1 MLGMGSMEILVILLI
16 SFLLLGPQKM
26 ISGARILG
34 DLISEAKRFAEK
46 IPHIDVDNSATTR
59 NNNINEVESDGNKS
73 QLDLGQDT
81 ATPVAFQSRKKKTPT
96 PEPPR
101 LLGEEGTNDKKT
113 GTEDGSDESSG
124 E

>member
-34 DLISEAKRFAEK
+34 DLISEAKRFVQK

-59 NNNINEVESDGNKS
+59 NNNINEVESEGNKS

-81 ATPVAFQSRKKKTPT
+81 VPPVVFQSRRKKNPI
-96 PEPPR
+96 PEPPGF
-101 LLGEEGTNDKKT
+101 LDEEEVNDKKT
-113 GTEDGSDESSG
+113 DTEDESDKNPG

>member
-1 MLGMGSMEILVILLI
+1 M
-16 SFLLLGPQKM
+16 LGPQKM

-59 NNNINEVESDGNKS
+59 NNNINEVESEGNKS

-81 ATPVAFQSRKKKTPT
+81 VPPVVFQSRRKKNPI
-96 PEPPR
+96 PVPPG
-101 LLGEEGTNDKKT
+101 LLDEEEVNDKKT
-113 GTEDGSDESSG
+113 DTEDESDKSPG
-124 E
+124 G

>member
-59 NNNINEVESDGNKS
+59 NNNINEVESDRNKS

-81 ATPVAFQSRKKKTPT
+81 ATPVAFQSRKKKTPS

-101 LLGEEGTNDKKT
+101 LLSEEEINEKKT

>member
-46 IPHIDVDNSATTR
+46 IPHIDVDHSATTR
-59 NNNINEVESDGNKS
+59 NNSINEVESDGNKPK
-73 QLDLGQDT
+73 LDLGQGT
-81 ATPVAFQSRKKKTPT
+81 ATPVAFQSRKKKTPA
-96 PEPPR
+96 PHPSGH
-101 LLGEEGTNDKKT
+101 LGEEDTNHKKPR
-113 GTEDGSDESSG
+113 TEE
-124 E
+124 

>member
-81 ATPVAFQSRKKKTPT
+81 ATPVAFQSRKKKTPS

-101 LLGEEGTNDKKT
+101 LLSEEEINEKKT

>member
-26 ISGARILG
+26 ISGARMLG

-59 NNNINEVESDGNKS
+59 YSNIHESKPEGNS
-73 QLDLGQDT
+73 SEADLGQNT
-81 ATPVAFQSRKKKTPT
+81 APPIAFQPRRKKIPT
-96 PEPPR
+96 FEPPE
-101 LLGEEGTNDKKT
+101 LLGDKETNNKKT
-113 GTEDGSDESSG
+113 GNEDESDKSPG
-124 E
+124 R

>member
-59 NNNINEVESDGNKS
+59 NNNINEVESDRNKS

-81 ATPVAFQSRKKKTPT
+81 ATPVAFQSRKKKTPS

-101 LLGEEGTNDKKT
+101 LLSEEEINEKKT
-113 GTEDGSDESSG
+113 GTEDESDKSSRG
-124 E
+124 

>member
-59 NNNINEVESDGNKS
+59 NNSINEVESDGNKS

-81 ATPVAFQSRKKKTPT
+81 ATPVAFQSRKKKTPA
-96 PEPPR
+96 PEPPG
-101 LLGEEGTNDKKT
+101 LLGEEETNDKKT
-113 GTEDGSDESSG
+113 GTEDESDKSSG

>member
-59 NNNINEVESDGNKS
+59 HNDINEVESDGNES
-73 QLDLGQDT
+73 QLNLGQDT
-81 ATPVAFQSRKKKTPT
+81 APPVAFQSRRKKNPI
-96 PEPPR
+96 PEPPG
-101 LLGEEGTNDKKT
+101 LLGEEEAIDKKT
-113 GTEDGSDESSG
+113 GTEDESEKSPG
-124 E
+124 G

>member
-81 ATPVAFQSRKKKTPT
+81 APPVPFQSRGKKPPT
-96 PEPPR
+96 SEWTG
-101 LLGEEGTNDKKT
+101 LLDEEEANDKKT
-113 GTEDGSDESSG
+113 GTEDECDKSPG

>member
-81 ATPVAFQSRKKKTPT
+81 ATPVAFQSRKKKNPT

-101 LLGEEGTNDKKT
+101 LLGEEETNDKKT
-113 GTEDGSDESSG
+113 GTEDESDKSSG

>member
-81 ATPVAFQSRKKKTPT
+81 ATPVAFQSRKKKIPT

-101 LLGEEGTNDKKT
+101 LLGEEEINEKKT

>member
-26 ISGARILG
+26 ISGARMLG

-59 NNNINEVESDGNKS
+59 HNDIHEAKSESNSS
-73 QLDLGQDT
+73 QVYLDQNT
-81 ATPVAFQSRKKKTPT
+81 ASSIPFQSRRKKNSPFES
-96 PEPPR
+96 PE
-101 LLGEEGTNDKKT
+101 LLGDEDTNNKKI
-113 GTEDGSDESSG
+113 GTEDESDKSPRG
-124 E
+124 

>member
-46 IPHIDVDNSATTR
+46 IPHIDVDNSVTTR
-59 NNNINEVESDGNKS
+59 NNNINEVESEGNKS

-81 ATPVAFQSRKKKTPT
+81 VPPVVFQSRRKKNPI
-96 PEPPR
+96 PEPPG
-101 LLGEEGTNDKKT
+101 LLDEEEVNDKKT
-113 GTEDGSDESSG
+113 DTEDESDKNPG